1 MLSVLLLI
9 LVTQIPC
16 AQGESSAVCHCKQGM
31 ASACEAID
39 PRKAAEIEK
48 ALRVLKAD
56 AEGGQQ
62 RIEAATSGS
71 EATADDAD
79 PPDCKGQ
86 EHHLISKR
94 IARALERHP
103 TLTGVY
109 KPRDSRFVTR
119 AIDEAAHC
127 GYQDWHRKVDE
138 EVINWL
144 DRNRAVT
151 AKEFEAFL
159 RSIYSRPS
167 LRARFPHGF

>member
-16 AQGESSAVCHCKQGM
+16 AQGES
-31 ASACEAID
+31 
-39 PRKAAEIEK
+39 
-48 ALRVLKAD
+48 
-56 AEGGQQ
+56 
-62 RIEAATSGS
+62 
-71 EATADDAD
+71 
-79 PPDCKGQ
+79 
-86 EHHLISKR
+86 
-94 IARALERHP
+94 LERHP